1 MNDSIEGTWN
11 LLSEYSISKSFFT
24 CISQDRQQ
32 MVDKSFQ
39 ASDYAKIFQT
49 IWLKLNV
56 KIWQYVTDNKPV
68 FLAFFVM
75 QHFGNRY
82 Y

>member
-1 MNDSIEGTWN
+1 
-11 LLSEYSISKSFFT
+11 
-24 CISQDRQQ
+24 

-56 KIWQYVTDNKPV
+56 KIWQYVTANKPV